1 MRPWIPAAPSAR
13 PEIPTR
19 VETVY
24 VLSRV
29 TLGADIKI
37 VSPVL
42 RAMRTRFPEA
52 RIVFVRSLTTV
63 SCAPAGIARPRRG
76 SSLRMARNIV
86 DNGLPRDH
94 VNALKGIGVL
104 EQDRGTDVQLMVGIA
119 LPGMPLPQDVGGS
132 PHLPEVSVGSRV
144 ITAGSDNPSSVNQ
157 PK

>member
-1 MRPWIPAAPSAR
+1 MAGETPVVAQPPAESRHYTRLTRADHRTIMKLHDDGLTLSEIARRLSRSVSTIHEVVDIYAPSDDLAKR
-13 PEIPTR
+13 
-19 VETVY
+19 
-24 VLSRV
+24 
-29 TLGADIKI
+29 K
-37 VSPVL
+37 L
-42 RAMRTRFPEA
+42 RASA
-52 RIVFVRSLTTV
+52 LQ
-63 SCAPAGIARPRRG
+63 
-76 SSLRMARNIV
+76 MAENIV